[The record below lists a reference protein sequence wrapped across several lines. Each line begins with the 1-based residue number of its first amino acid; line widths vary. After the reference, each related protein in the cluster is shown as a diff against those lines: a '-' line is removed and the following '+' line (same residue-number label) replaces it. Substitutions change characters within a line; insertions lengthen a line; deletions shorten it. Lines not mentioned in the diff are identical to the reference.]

1 MDQVSYFKLIKSEVK
16 YVFLHEV
23 SEIDKKSEVEVK
35 YIFFAWSIWWLAGW
49 RRGRMGWEKTFSFK
63 QIMIGDQENYIVL

>member
-35 YIFFAWSIWWLAGW
+35 YIFFA
-49 RRGRMGWEKTFSFK
+49 
-63 QIMIGDQENYIVL
+63 